1 MAEFNQMLVT
11 LARTIVQGESRP
23 ITIYSAYSAYSAD
36 VAVDVYRNNYHENL
50 QDALA
55 GAYPVIKQLVGD
67 DFFRTMAREFIQH
80 HPSCSGN
87 LHHYG
92 AELANFVATFSPAR
106 ELAYLADVAQLEWAC
121 HVAYFAPD
129 EESHVLSK
137 LAEISTEQYA
147 NVIFQTHLA
156 SQIICSAYPIV
167 KIWHAHQPRV
177 EPNFQI
183 DLEQGGDC
191 VLVSRVA
198 DAVQVNEILASEA
211 NWLRQIQQ
219 GVCLGDATDSVLAQ
233 GGEFDLQATLIKLV
247 IQNVLVDVTFPAV

>member
-1 MAEFNQMLVT
+1 MAELNETLVA

-80 HPSCSGN
+80 HPSRSGN

-92 AELANFVATFSPAR
+92 AELANFVATFSPVR

-129 EESHVLSK
+129 KENKVLSK
-137 LAEISTEQYA
+137 LAQISTEQYA
-147 NVIFQTHLA
+147 NLIFQTHIA
-156 SQIICSAYPIV
+156 SQIICSSYPIV
-167 KIWHAHQPRV
+167 KIWHAHQLGA

-191 VLVSRVA
+191 ALVSRVA
-198 DAVQVNEILASEA
+198 DAVQVNEISASEA
-211 NWLRQIQQ
+211 KWLQQIQQ
-219 GVCLGDATDSVLAQ
+219 GVCLGEATNTVLAQ
-233 GGEFDLQATLIKLV
+233 GGGI
-247 IQNVLVDVTFPAV
+247 